1 MCVTCKYEISIFP
14 TFIKSFFNIFAF
26 WVLDA
31 KMAMV
36 WEIDLNIYISKDT
49 QQGAASSEKPF

>member
-1 MCVTCKYEISIFP
+1 MCVTFKYEISIFP
-14 TFIKSFFNIFAF
+14 TFIKSFFNMFAF

-36 WEIDLNIYISKDT
+36 WEIGLKKKII
-49 QQGAASSEKPF
+49 